1 MPIHPNS
8 LANLKPIPY
17 SKENPA
23 VGGGRKI
30 GSRNRKNI
38 VREWLDVASKA
49 ELDGKE
55 YANITQADKL
65 VLSMIREANNGNVAA
80 FNTLMDSVFGK
91 VPNVS
96 VTEQPVKYNMAAY
109 STEQL
114 EAMAAILAN
123 PANPDNNI
131 QEAEVVE

>member
-1 MPIHPNS
+1 MPNEKS
-8 LANLKPIPY
+8 LANLRPNVFSATNQP
-17 SKENPA
+17 ETQ
-23 VGGGRKI
+23 GRPK
-30 GSRNRKNI
+30 GLKNRKTL
-38 VREWLDVASKA
+38 VREWLTALTSA
-49 ELDGKE
+49 ELDGKN
-55 YANITQADKL
+55 YPHITQADKL

-96 VTEQPVKYNMAAY
+96 VTEQPIKYNMAAY